1 MKVVLDTNVLVSGI
15 LFTGPPQRI
24 LPAWSEGRFEL
35 VFTSDIHD
43 EYRRVAA
50 ELQRQFPRV
59 DLAAA
64 LDQVL
69 VHAHAV
75 PSAVLDGRVC
85 ADPDD
90 DKFLACA
97 LASGAGTIVSGDK
110 HTSGEQAHPGEGG
123 TCDSNASDVDHGWC
137 ALRRTIGALSAVDL
151 QSLP

>member
-15 LFTGPPQRI
+15 LYTGPPHQI
-24 LPAWSEGRFEL
+24 LLAWSKGRFEL
-35 VFTSDIHD
+35 VFTSDIHE

-50 ELQRQFPRV
+50 ELRQQFPRV

-64 LDQVL
+64 LDLVL
-69 VHAHAV
+69 VNALAF
-75 PSAVLDGRVC
+75 PSAVLEARVC

-110 HTSGEQAHPGEGG
+110 HLLTVSGYRGIEVLRPRAFVDRHPA
-123 TCDSNASDVDHGWC
+123 D
-137 ALRRTIGALSAVDL
+137 
-151 QSLP
+151 